1 VLRLGRHGGTGLDVV
16 ALYEPINTLK
26 PVAPGLWLVD
36 GPIVRMAA
44 PLGTSAPFP
53 TRMTLVRLADGGLWC
68 HSPIAPD
75 ELLFDRIDALG
86 PVRHLVSPNKLHYAH
101 IAAWKQRYP
110 QAIAWASPGVRERAA
125 SQQIAVR
132 FDAGLEDS
140 PPPAWADTLD
150 QLRFKGSRAIEEVV
164 FLHRPSAT
172 LILADLIENF
182 EADRLSAP
190 MRWIARL
197 GGVLAPEGKMPL
209 DMRLTYLGHKDE
221 ARACLRR
228 MLAWRPRRIVLAHG
242 RCFMD
247 DGEAELRR
255 AFAWLHPV

>member
-1 VLRLGRHGGTGLDVV
+1 MAAPA
-16 ALYEPINTLK
+16 ALYEPVNTLK
-26 PVAPGLWLVD
+26 PVAAGLWIVD

-53 TRMTLVRLADGGLWC
+53 TRMTLVRLPDGGLWC

-75 ELLFDRIDALG
+75 ATLFDAVDALG

-101 IAAWKQRYP
+101 VAAWKQRYP

-125 SQQIAVR
+125 SQHIEVR
-132 FDAGLEDS
+132 FDADLADA
-140 PPPAWADTLD
+140 PPPAWAGTLD

-182 EADRLSAP
+182 DAERLTVP

-197 GGVLAPEGKMPL
+197 GGVLAPAGRMPL
-209 DMRLTYLGHKDE
+209 DMRLTFLGHKAE
-221 ARACLRR
+221 ARACIER
-228 MLAWRPRRIVLAHG
+228 MLGWHPQRIILAHG

-247 DGEAELRR
+247 QGEAELRR
-255 AFAWLHPV
+255 AFAWLDPR

>member
-1 VLRLGRHGGTGLDVV
+1 VTAT

-26 PVAPGLWLVD
+26 PVAPELWLVD

-53 TRMTLVRLADGGLWC
+53 TRMTLVRLPDGGLWC
-68 HSPIAPD
+68 HSPIEPD
-75 ELLFDRIDALG
+75 AGLFDAVDALG

-101 IAAWKQRYP
+101 IAAWKRRYP

-125 SQQIAVR
+125 RQRIEVA
-132 FDAGLEDS
+132 FDAELEDV
-140 PPPAWADTLD
+140 PPPAWAGTLD
-150 QLRFKGSRAIEEVV
+150 QLRFNGSRAIEEVV

-172 LILADLIENF
+172 LVLADLIENF
-182 EADRLSAP
+182 EADRLDTP

-197 GGVLAPEGKMPL
+197 GGVLAPDGKMPL
-209 DMRLTYLGHKDE
+209 DMRLTYLGHKAE
-221 ARACLRR
+221 ARACLER
-228 MLAWRPRRIVLAHG
+228 MLAWRPRRILLAHG
-242 RCFMD
+242 RCFMQ

-255 AFAWLHPV
+255 AFAWLVR

>member
-1 VLRLGRHGGTGLDVV
+1 MAKDT

-26 PVAPGLWLVD
+26 PIAPGLWIVD

-44 PLGTSAPFP
+44 PLGTSAPFS
-53 TRMTLVRLADGGLWC
+53 TRMTLARLPDGALWC

-75 ELLFDRIDALG
+75 AALFEAVDSLG
-86 PVRHLVSPNKLHYAH
+86 PVRHLVSPDKLHYAH
-101 IAAWKQRYP
+101 IAAWNQRYP

-125 SQQIAVR
+125 SQRIAVH
-132 FDAGLEDS
+132 FDAELADAA
-140 PPPAWADTLD
+140 PPAWAGTLD

-182 EADRLSAP
+182 EADRLTTP

-197 GGVLAPEGKMPL
+197 GGVLAPDGKMPL
-209 DMRLTYLGHKDE
+209 DMRLTYLGHKAE
-221 ARACLRR
+221 ARACIER
-228 MLAWRPRRIVLAHG
+228 MLGWQPQRIVLAHG
-242 RCFMD
+242 RCFMEH
-247 DGEAELRR
+247 GEAELRR
-255 AFAWLHPV
+255 AFAWLSPP